1 MIFQR
6 KWKWSVERELANPY
20 NKEEDCSF
28 DDIVMKKKEEDWLI
42 NIVDWNKDIIVY
54 NLVSGIDGETVYN
67 LVSGRLHYI
76 C

>member
-28 DDIVMKKKEEDWLI
+28 DEIVMKKKEDWWI
-42 NIVDWNKDIIVY
+42 NIVDRNKDIIVY
-54 NLVSGIDGETVYN
+54 NLVWGIDGETVYN
-67 LVSGRLHYI
+67 LVSGRLYYR